1 MRKMLLP
8 ALLAAGALTL
18 SACGSGSSG
27 GSSDESGDV
36 VVGTTLSLT
45 GALGSLG
52 SLQKQGYEQAV
63 AWVNEEGGIDFNG
76 KKRKVKLIV
85 QDNQSDPNL
94 ASQQARSLV
103 LKSKA
108 KALLGPCTPPVTIPV
123 AQVAEVQRVP
133 MVATCTPVGAF
144 AAGSKSGWNYA
155 FDMFFSEEDQAST
168 VFEAFDQVK
177 SNKKV
182 AVFTDTE
189 PDGVIERKLYMAAA
203 KAAGYEVV
211 GDYTFPVGTTD
222 FAGNIN
228 DAKSKGAQL
237 VVAQTIPPD
246 GIALWKQ
253 MKALGLKPQGAF
265 SAKAAVSG
273 AWWGAL
279 KETAEG
285 TLTEG
290 FWSPDAGTAETD
302 KIMSTLGK
310 EIPNTVDLGIPVTS
324 LSSAQVLFD
333 AFKKAGSTEPQ
344 AVVKALAATSGDYP
358 VGKVTFDKNNTF
370 TTAHYVL
377 QWSKGDAAQVVPKAS
392 TPVDAPPAGLS

>member
-1 MRKMLLP
+1 MQKMLLP
-8 ALLAAGALTL
+8 ALLTAGALTL
-18 SACGSGSSG
+18 SACGGGSGSG
-27 GSSDESGDV
+27 DESGDV

-63 AWVNEEGGIDFNG
+63 AWVNEKGGIEFDG

-85 QDNQSDPNL
+85 QDNQSDPAL

-108 KALLGPCTPPVTIPV
+108 SALLGPCTPPVTIPV

-144 AAGSKSGWNYA
+144 KAGSKSGWNYT

-168 VFEAFDQVK
+168 VFEAFDQVE

-182 AVFTDTE
+182 AVFTDTA
-189 PDGVIERKLYMAAA
+189 PDGVIERKLYKDAAE
-203 KAAGYEVV
+203 AAGYEVV

-222 FAGNIN
+222 FAGNLN

-237 VVAQTIPPD
+237 VVTQTIPPD

-253 MKALGLKPQGAF
+253 MKALGLKPQAAF
-265 SAKAAVSG
+265 SAKAATSG
-273 AWWGAL
+273 AWWAAL
-279 KETAEG
+279 GETAEG

-290 FWSPDAGTAETD
+290 FWSPDAGTVQTEE
-302 KIMSTLGK
+302 IMASLGE
-310 EIPNTVDLGIPVTS
+310 EIPSAVDLGITVTS

-333 AFKKAGSTEPQ
+333 AFSQAGSTEPQ

-358 VGKVTFDKNNTF
+358 VGKVTFDDDHTF
-370 TTAHYVL
+370 TTPHYVL
-377 QWSKGDAAQVVPKAS
+377 QWTKGDTVQVVPKVSA
-392 TPVDAPPAGLS
+392 PVAAPPAGLN